1 MPGKRTSPHRLLLA
15 ACAVVVLFGLSCSR
29 STSGTSGE
37 SAAPAAGG
45 PAVGAAAAGS
55 ADGEE
60 SDDPT
65 VADDVP
71 RLVPDAPEVMPAVD
85 TSDPRLFMVGDS
97 VLLASATTTEEMLP
111 SWTVTADAEVGRGV
125 PTGRSVVAARLR
137 EIGDVAVVVLGHNYD
152 KGGGFEDELDQ
163 IMRDLGDLERVVWV
177 TVAEWSPAQ
186 IEVNRAIRAAPR
198 RYDNV
203 VVADWEALTVENP
216 GYLQADDVHTSTA
229 GTLALADL
237 MARAVG
243 PGPLDVHPKMV
254 EVDVPLA
261 PDLPADYYTTT
272 STTGPYSAPV
282 PTSWVPP
289 VPTTTYRVVPTTE
302 APTTTIASTSL
313 PPTSVGPTLPTTTV
327 ASSP

>member
-1 MPGKRTSPHRLLLA
+1 MVEL
-15 ACAVVVLFGLSCSR
+15 
-29 STSGTSGE
+29 
-37 SAAPAAGG
+37 AGG
-45 PAVGAAAAGS
+45 SEDGDSDPDGGIGE
-55 ADGEE
+55 ADDER
-60 SDDPT
+60 DDP
-65 VADDVP
+65 P
-71 RLVPDAPEVMPAVD
+71 QLVPDAPEVMPAVD

-111 SWTVTADAEVGRGV
+111 SWSVTADAEVGRGV
-125 PTGRSVVAARLR
+125 PTGRSIVVERLS

-152 KGGGFEDELDQ
+152 KGGGFEDELER
-163 IMRDLGDLERVVWV
+163 IMRYLGGLERVVWV

-186 IEVNRAIRAAPR
+186 IEVNRAIRSAPR

-216 GYLQADDVHTSTA
+216 GYLQSDDVHTSTA

-261 PDLPADYYTTT
+261 PDLPAADYRTS
-272 STTGPYSAPV
+272 STTGRYTAPV
-282 PTSWVPP
+282 PTSRAPAVT
-289 VPTTTYRVVPTTE
+289 PTTRWVAPTWVAPTWVAPTTL
-302 APTTTIASTSL
+302 APTTTLVAPTI
-313 PPTSVGPTLPTTTV
+313 PPTTVGPTPPTTP
-327 ASSP
+327 APGP